1 MGHHAFDEMPGQA
14 IRLASVYPEIVN
26 EGLFGVGQ
34 GWDIPVAVLRARRG
48 FDAYYPSNAHNTLS
62 FVIGGASV
70 QRLDGRFA
78 GLRGYADRDSFM
90 LYAGGGSRRYA
101 SRGDV
106 RLCQMYFQPALIQ
119 DIASMQCGRGAE
131 ELELRD
137 DRIFARDLALRR
149 LLDKYVSRA
158 VEATTPP
165 SLLEMDAYALLIG
178 MHLLRHHSNR
188 GGFDLLAKGV
198 LSPRRL
204 ATVFEYIEA
213 HLADNLSMAEL
224 ACAAN
229 LSPHHFCAAFRRST
243 AMTPHR
249 YVTARRLARAKRLLA
264 GSTSLAEI
272 ALDCGFGSQQH
283 FTAAFRQV
291 LGTTPGAVRASMRH

>member
-1 MGHHAFDEMPGQA
+1 MGHHAFAEMPGQA
-14 IRLASVYPEIVN
+14 VRLGRVYPEIVN
-26 EGLFGVGQ
+26 EGLCGVGQ
-34 GWDIPVAVLRARRG
+34 GWDIPVTVWRARRG
-48 FDAYYPSNAHNTLS
+48 FDAYYPDNAHNTLS

-70 QRLDGRFA
+70 ERLDGRFA

-119 DIASMQCGRGAE
+119 EIAAMECGQPDGG
-131 ELELRD
+131 LELRD

-158 VEATTPP
+158 VDAASPP

-178 MHLLRHHSNR
+178 MHLLRHHSNC
-188 GGFDLLAKGV
+188 GGFAPPAKGV

-213 HLADNLSMAEL
+213 HLADNVALADLSH
-224 ACAAN
+224 AAN
-229 LSPHHFCAAFRRST
+229 LSPHHFCAVFRRST
-243 AMTPHR
+243 AVTPHR
-249 YVTARRLARAKRLLA
+249 YVTARRLVRAKRLLA
-264 GSTSLAEI
+264 GPTSLAEI

-283 FTAAFRQV
+283 FTAAFRQA
-291 LGTTPGAVRASMRH
+291 LGTTPGAMRASMRR